1 MTAMQHIRSI
11 ETEQSKRDARL
22 NAARTIEDCNAYMA
36 IEAQR
41 MGALAAP
48 HIEANAWKGP
58 SWVRGA
64 ISARRGHYD
73 YARQVMGITN
83 QDQFYA

>member
-1 MTAMQHIRSI
+1 MQHFPNIS
-11 ETEQSKRDARL
+11 TEQSRRDARW
-22 NAARTIEDCNAYMA
+22 NAARTIDDCNAYMA

-48 HIEANAWKGP
+48 YIEANAWKGP

-64 ISARRGHYD
+64 ISQRRGHYD
-73 YARQVMGITN
+73 YARQVMNILDA
-83 QDQFYA
+83 DQYYS